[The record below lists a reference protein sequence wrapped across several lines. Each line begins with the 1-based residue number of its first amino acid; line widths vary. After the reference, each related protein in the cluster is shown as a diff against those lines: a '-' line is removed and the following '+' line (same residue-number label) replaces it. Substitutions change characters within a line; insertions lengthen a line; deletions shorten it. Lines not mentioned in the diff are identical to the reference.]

1 MGRQFKDI
9 QFELRDGV
17 GRIILNRPPVNVL
30 NIAMMEEIQ
39 AALRQAQAAPATR
52 AIVFSAAGR
61 MFSAGVDIT
70 EHTHELMERMLT
82 AFHGIFR
89 LMADGEIPTVAV
101 VQGHALGGGCELA
114 CFCDLIV
121 AAQGVKFGQPEI
133 AVGVFPPVAAA
144 LFPHLIG
151 GRKAAELILTG
162 EAIAAEEA
170 HRIGLINAVV
180 PTDQLAAEAERMI
193 SRLTDKSAAVLRIA
207 KRALRAGMA
216 AGFDE
221 ALPTIEAI
229 YTKSL
234 MSLEDPEEGLK
245 AFMEKR
251 KPVWKHR

>member
-9 QFELRDGV
+9 QFELRDAV
-17 GRIILNRPPVNVL
+17 GRIVLNRPPVNVL

-61 MFSAGVDIT
+61 MFSAGVDIA

-162 EAIAAEEA
+162 EAIPAEEA

-180 PTDQLAAEAERMI
+180 PADQLLVEAERLFG
-193 SRLTDKSAAVLRIA
+193 RLTDKSAAVLRIA

-251 KPVWKHR
+251 KPAWKHR

>member
-1 MGRQFKDI
+1 MAGEFKDI

-17 GRIILNRPPVNVL
+17 GRIVLNRPPVNVL
-30 NIAMMEEIQ
+30 TIAMMEEIQ
-39 AALRQAQAAPATR
+39 AALRQAQTAPTTR

-61 MFSAGVDIT
+61 MFSAGVDIA
-70 EHTHELMERMLT
+70 EHTHQLMERMLD
-82 AFHGIFR
+82 AFHGIFH
-89 LMADGEIPTVAV
+89 LMADGEVPTLAV

-121 AAQGVKFGQPEI
+121 AAQGAKFGQPEI

-144 LFPHLIG
+144 LFPQVIG

-162 EAIAAEEA
+162 EAIPAAEA

-180 PTDQLAAEAERMI
+180 SAEELPAEAERMI
-193 SRLTDKSAAVLRIA
+193 SRLTDKSAAVLRVA

-216 AGFDE
+216 TGFDE
-221 ALPTIEAI
+221 ALPRIETIYAE
-229 YTKSL
+229 SL
-234 MSLEDPEEGLK
+234 MGLEDAEEGLK
-245 AFMEKR
+245 AFMDKR

>member
-1 MGRQFKDI
+1 MGREFKDI

-17 GRIILNRPPVNVL
+17 GRIVLNRPPVNVL

-52 AIVFSAAGR
+52 AVVFSAAGR
-61 MFSAGVDIT
+61 MFSAGVDIA
-70 EHTHELMERMLT
+70 EHTHHLMERMLT
-82 AFHGIFR
+82 AFHDIFR

-114 CFCDLIV
+114 CFCDLIL

-162 EAIAAEEA
+162 EAIPAEEA

-180 PTDQLAAEAERMI
+180 AADRLVAETDRLLG
-193 SRLTDKSAAVLRIA
+193 RLTDKSAAVLRMA

-221 ALPTIEAI
+221 ALPRIETIYA
-229 YTKSL
+229 KAL

>member
-1 MGRQFKDI
+1 MAGEFKDI

-17 GRIILNRPPVNVL
+17 GRIVLDRPPVNVL
-30 NIAMMEEIQ
+30 TIAMMEEIQ
-39 AALRQAQAAPATR
+39 AALRQAQTAPTTR

-61 MFSAGVDIT
+61 MFSAGVDIA
-70 EHTHELMERMLT
+70 EHTHQLMERMLD

-89 LMADGEIPTVAV
+89 LMAGGEVPTLAV

-121 AAQGVKFGQPEI
+121 AAQGTKFGQPEI

-144 LFPHLIG
+144 LFPQVIG

-162 EAIAAEEA
+162 EAIPAGEA

-180 PTDQLAAEAERMI
+180 PAEELPAEAERMI
-193 SRLTDKSAAVLRIA
+193 SRLTDKSAAVLRVA

-216 AGFDE
+216 TGFDE
-221 ALPTIEAI
+221 ALPQIETIYAE
-229 YTKSL
+229 SL
-234 MSLEDPEEGLK
+234 MGLEDAEEGLK
-245 AFMEKR
+245 AFMDKR

>member
-1 MGRQFKDI
+1 MGSAFKDI
-9 QFELRDGV
+9 QFDLRDGV
-17 GRIILNRPPVNVL
+17 GRIVLNRPPLNVL

-39 AALRQAQAAPATR
+39 GALRAAQAAADTR
-52 AIVFSAAGR
+52 VIVFSATGR
-61 MFSAGVDIT
+61 MFSAGVDVA
-70 EHTHELMERMLT
+70 EHTHDLMERMLDT
-82 AFHGIFR
+82 FHGIFR
-89 LMADGEIPTVAV
+89 LMADGEVPTLAV
-101 VQGHALGGGCELA
+101 IQGHALGGGCELA

-121 AAQGVKFGQPEI
+121 AAQGARFGQPEI

-144 LFPHLIG
+144 FFPHLIG
-151 GRKAAELILTG
+151 ARKAAELILTG
-162 EAIAAEEA
+162 DAIPAEEA

-180 PTDQLAAEAERMI
+180 PAEQLAGETDRII
-193 SRLTDKSAAVLRIA
+193 SRLTDKSAAVLRMT

-221 ALPTIEAI
+221 ALPAIETI
-229 YTKSL
+229 YTKAL

>member
-9 QFELRDGV
+9 QFELRDAV
-17 GRIILNRPPVNVL
+17 GRIVLNRPPVNVL

-61 MFSAGVDIT
+61 MFSAGVDIA

-162 EAIAAEEA
+162 EAIPAEEA

-180 PTDQLAAEAERMI
+180 PADQLLVEAERLLG
-193 SRLTDKSAAVLRIA
+193 RLTDKSAAVLRIA

-251 KPVWKHR
+251 KPAWKHR

>member
-1 MGRQFKDI
+1 MSSGFKDI

-17 GRIILNRPPVNVL
+17 GRIVLNRPPVNVL

-39 AALRQAQAAPATR
+39 AALRRAQAAPGTR

-61 MFSAGVDIT
+61 MFSAGVDIA
-70 EHTHELMERMLT
+70 EHTHDLMERMLA
-82 AFHGIFR
+82 AFHKIFR
-89 LMADGEIPTVAV
+89 LMADGEIPTVAA
-101 VQGHALGGGCELA
+101 VQGHALGGGCELV

-133 AVGVFPPVAAA
+133 AVGVFPPIAAA

-162 EAIAAEEA
+162 EAIPAEEA
-170 HRIGLINAVV
+170 QRIGLINAVV
-180 PTDQLAAEAERMI
+180 PADQLVAEAERLLG
-193 SRLTDKSAAVLRIA
+193 RLTDKSAAVLRVA

-221 ALPTIEAI
+221 ALPRIETI
-229 YTKSL
+229 YTKAL
-234 MSLEDPEEGLK
+234 MSLEDPEEGLT

>member
-1 MGRQFKDI
+1 VNGTFKALR
-9 QFELRDGV
+9 FELREGV
-17 GRIILNRPPVNVL
+17 GRIELDRPPLNVL
-30 NIAMMEEIQ
+30 NIAMLEEIQ

-61 MFSAGVDIT
+61 MFSAGVDIA

-82 AFHGIFR
+82 TFHGIFR
-89 LMADGEIPTVAV
+89 LMADGGVPTLAV

-114 CFCDLIV
+114 CSCDLVV
-121 AAQGVKFGQPEI
+121 AAQGTKFGQPET

-162 EAIAAEEA
+162 EAVLAEEA
-170 HRIGLINAVV
+170 YRIGLINAVV
-180 PTDQLAAEAERMI
+180 PADQLVDEAERLLA
-193 SRLTDKSAAVLRIA
+193 RLTDKSAAVLRVA
-207 KRALRAGMA
+207 KRAIRIGMA
-216 AGFDE
+216 TGFDQ
-221 ALPTIEAI
+221 ALPTIETM

-234 MSLEDPEEGLK
+234 MGLEDPAEGLN
-245 AFMEKR
+245 AFLEKR

>member
-1 MGRQFKDI
+1 MGGAFKDI
-9 QFELRDGV
+9 QFALRDGV
-17 GRIILNRPPVNVL
+17 GRIVLNRPPLNVL

-39 AALRQAQAAPATR
+39 AALREAQAVADTR
-52 AIVFSAAGR
+52 AIVFSATGR
-61 MFSAGVDIT
+61 MFSAGVDIA
-70 EHTHELMERMLT
+70 EHTPDLMEGMLD

-89 LMADGEIPTVAV
+89 LMADGEVLTLAV

-114 CFCDLIV
+114 CFCDLV
-121 AAQGVKFGQPEI
+121 LAAQGAKFGQPEI

-151 GRKAAELILTG
+151 GKRAAELILTG
-162 EAIAAEEA
+162 EAIPAEEA
-170 HRIGLINAVV
+170 LRIGLINAAV
-180 PTDQLAAEAERMI
+180 PADQLANEAERWLGRI
-193 SRLTDKSAAVLRIA
+193 TDKSAPVLRLA

-216 AGFDE
+216 SGFDQ
-221 ALPTIEAI
+221 ALPTIEAM

-234 MSLEDPEEGLK
+234 MALEDPDEGLK

>member
-1 MGRQFKDI
+1 MGSAFKDI

-61 MFSAGVDIT
+61 MFSAGVDIA

-89 LMADGEIPTVAV
+89 LLADGEIPTVAV

-162 EAIAAEEA
+162 EAIPAEEA

-180 PTDQLAAEAERMI
+180 PADQLLVEAERLLG
-193 SRLTDKSAAVLRIA
+193 RLTDKSAAVLRIA

-251 KPVWKHR
+251 KPVWRHR

>member
-1 MGRQFKDI
+1 MGGAFKDI
-9 QFELRDGV
+9 QFALRDGV
-17 GRIILNRPPVNVL
+17 GRIVLNRPPLNVL

-39 AALRQAQAAPATR
+39 AALREAQAVADTR
-52 AIVFSAAGR
+52 VIVFSATGR
-61 MFSAGVDIT
+61 MFSAGVDIA
-70 EHTHELMERMLT
+70 EHTPDLMEGMLD

-89 LMADGEIPTVAV
+89 LMADGEVLTLAV

-114 CFCDLIV
+114 CFCDLV
-121 AAQGVKFGQPEI
+121 LAAQGAKFGQPEI

-151 GRKAAELILTG
+151 GKRAAELILTG
-162 EAIAAEEA
+162 EAIPAEEA
-170 HRIGLINAVV
+170 LRIGLINAAV
-180 PTDQLAAEAERMI
+180 PADQLANEAERWLGRI
-193 SRLTDKSAAVLRIA
+193 TDKSAPVLRLA

-216 AGFDE
+216 SGFDQ
-221 ALPTIEAI
+221 ALPTIEAM

-234 MSLEDPEEGLK
+234 MALEDPDEGLK